1 MAENTNK
8 RLTRYGRDGA
18 NYTSRA
24 TFDCFYDP
32 ENHDHVIID
41 YQVWWYTYIC
51 MILIY
56 ILFQPA
62 RENKILPSSL
72 EPPSRHRDVHQLHLH
87 VCLQVAKQHHHHHT
101 DQVHHHHPR
110 WQHYPHHDHH
120 HHVFL
125 LSKGIFTFFSS
136 QQIHVHIFFFS
147 ANSCSHFFFSANS
160 CSQATMDTWGSSV
173 AARQSQVSWL

>member
-62 RENKILPSSL
+62 RENKILPSSV

-87 VCLQVAKQHHHHHT
+87 VCLQVSKVFSFQKIN
-101 DQVHHHHPR
+101 VENI
-110 WQHYPHHDHH
+110 
-120 HHVFL
+120 FL
-125 LSKGIFTFFSS
+125 LSKFMFTSDDGHMRIFCCGKAVTGFSTLMWMN
-136 QQIHVHIFFFS
+136 FYD
-147 ANSCSHFFFSANS
+147 
-160 CSQATMDTWGSSV
+160 MLSSNHPF
-173 AARQSQVSWL
+173 